1 MTAQEVKRLKWRIN
15 QQNRR
20 ERLRAEREPRPL
32 AQTPQA
38 VYMRAYRRGIRRSNQ
53 RTTRIVPV

>member
-20 ERLRAEREPRPL
+20 ERLRATQGPRPL

-38 VYMRAYRRGIRRSNQ
+38 VYMRAYRRGIRRRSI
-53 RTTRIVPV
+53 RPEADK